1 MSVSADSYA
10 VGINLYD
17 SSLENEIKNYRKNNE
32 LNTLEALES
41 AIEDYDEKLEDLFTI
56 NNIKEVENQKIFDKW
71 SSKWM

>member
-71 SSKWM
+71 SSK

>member
-32 LNTLEALES
+32 LNPLEALES
-41 AIEDYDEKLEDLFTI
+41 AIEDYDEELEDLFTI

-71 SSKWM
+71 SSK

>member
-17 SSLENEIKNYRKNNE
+17 SFLENEIKNYRKNNE
-32 LNTLEALES
+32 LNPLEALES
-41 AIEDYDEKLEDLFTI
+41 AIEDYDEELEDLFTI

-71 SSKWM
+71 SSK

>member
-17 SSLENEIKNYRKNNE
+17 SFLENEIKNYRKNNE

-71 SSKWM
+71 SSK

>member
-17 SSLENEIKNYRKNNE
+17 SFLENEIKNYRKNNE
-32 LNTLEALES
+32 LNPLEALES

-71 SSKWM
+71 SSK

>member
-41 AIEDYDEKLEDLFTI
+41 AIEDYDEELDDLCTI

-71 SSKWM
+71 SSK

>member
-1 MSVSADSYA
+1 MSVSAYSYA

-71 SSKWM
+71 SSK